1 MDPLP
6 SQTPQTPST
15 GSRSMDAMNFVTDTG
30 LGDAIASLRAGDQ
43 AMQQQAQ
50 QQFQQPQMPQQPQP
64 QQYQPPQM
72 PQAPQPI
79 PQAPAVQSSLVDV
92 PNAPVPQATPVMSMA
107 ERMAQGGNPSNPN
120 VVPPAIPT
128 DAAPSADPDAP
139 VGNDPKAGHR
149 WAQLRGEVNQL
160 KSTLE
165 MTNREKAENAVKIK
179 ELADALEAQKEAAVK
194 AEEALG
200 RVKLEAS
207 PRFQEKYTKGFNEIT
222 KRVATTLETYA
233 AMDPAEAKDTA
244 EHLLQLTPQQLAQE
258 VRNLDSYVGGAVL
271 SIATEAHQLNQ
282 QRQSELESWRAAQ
295 ANDLSDQMRRELVAD
310 SQERRSLAEEAIQHA
325 RDTQGVY
332 LFNTEDPD
340 IAPIAMQTIEGFKTF
355 AQSADANDL
364 MRYAASGFAL
374 PAYVEQLR
382 SVLQQNAELQKTVD
396 SMSRMGAI
404 PMDGRTQVPP
414 APNNP
419 FANGTNP
426 IGTAADLAGDMLRQF
441 QVPGRR

>member
-6 SQTPQTPST
+6 AQPPQTAST
-15 GSRSMDAMNFVTDTG
+15 GSRAMDAMNFVTDTG

-50 QQFQQPQMPQQPQP
+50 QQFQPQAQQP
-64 QQYQPPQM
+64 QQYQPPQT
-72 PQAPQPI
+72 QPI

-92 PNAPVPQATPVMSMA
+92 PNAPVPQAAPAAPAMSMA
-107 ERMAQGGNPSNPN
+107 ERMAQGGNPN
-120 VVPPAIPT
+120 VVPPAVPT

-139 VGNDPKAGHR
+139 AGNDPKAGHR

-179 ELADALEAQKEAAVK
+179 ELADALEAQKDAAVK

-233 AMDPAEAKDTA
+233 AMDPDEAKDTA
-244 EHLLQLTPQQLAQE
+244 ERLLQLTPQQLAQE
-258 VRNLDSYVGGAVL
+258 VRNLDSYVGGSVL

-382 SVLQQNAELQKTVD
+382 SVLQQNAELQRTVD
-396 SMSRMGAI
+396 SMSRMGSI
-404 PMDGRTQVPP
+404 PMDGSTPVPQ
-414 APNNP
+414 APTNP
-419 FANGTNP
+419 FANGTSSL
-426 IGTAADLAGDMLRQF
+426 GTATDLAGDMLRQF
-441 QVPGRR
+441 QIPRGR